1 MEFLGVGPME
11 LMVIILIA
19 IIVIGPKDIS
29 KTARSVGRFLNKM
42 YRSEAWRTLTEAS
55 RNLRTLPNRLAREAE
70 LEDLQGLRKD
80 LEEASRGISSEVR
93 AAERGLQEQ
102 AAPLEEGLRAWTT
115 QPQASPATD
124 TSNRIAPPPS
134 PAGDAA
140 PAEPSPPEPPTS
152 PAE

>member
-93 AAERGLQEQ
+93 AAERDLQDQ
-102 AAPLEEGLRAWTT
+102 AVPLEEGLRAWTT
-115 QPQASPATD
+115 PPQATPTTD
-124 TSNRIAPPPS
+124 TSNRIAPPSTPAADASAAALPPSEPPQS
-134 PAGDAA
+134 PAD
-140 PAEPSPPEPPTS
+140 
-152 PAE
+152 